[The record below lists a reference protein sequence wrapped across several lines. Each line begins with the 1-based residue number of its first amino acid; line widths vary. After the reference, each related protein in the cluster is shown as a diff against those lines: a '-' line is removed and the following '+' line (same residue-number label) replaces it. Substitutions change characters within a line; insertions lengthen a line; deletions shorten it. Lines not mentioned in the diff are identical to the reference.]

1 MKAIEDKIQR
11 HKQNLIQIQAPD
23 ELEDRLRRAL
33 HRIPEK
39 KRRNN
44 KVLMWSISAAAA
56 LLIIVSTYQYPA
68 FAYIGGKLL
77 NRMELTSLSFSEV
90 AEQGYGQSVNK
101 SKTFKDGTVITING
115 VIADDNA
122 FLMYYTIKLPEGLTF
137 KADEFIR
144 YGVTKVKGF
153 LTNSNVTE
161 GGGNYSK
168 DKTQFQGVYKFE
180 PVNPFSRTLTA
191 SFSERL
197 DSGEQEK
204 QLISFKFEANKA
216 MKSIINEK
224 VSRAV
229 PVDTGTVHYDSVIAS
244 PTSTVIRGHYELN
257 NNGGHPM
264 FPGKT
269 KLFVNGTE
277 VEYFGYRS
285 GGLDG
290 KNSPTFEF
298 SYDVLPT
305 DKIESLEIVLDKFS
319 GYEKI
324 TKPIPL
330 TSPSDRSIKI
340 NNEKIW
346 IRSVTQTGSGY
357 DIVIAR
363 KEFTIL
369 DTTNLFVQAG
379 GKKVPIASV
388 SASRP
393 WDLGNGNILREQ
405 TYSVQTEDKPEFL
418 LLEGFHYI
426 KEYNTKIAIPIAQK

>member
-11 HKQNLIQIQAPD
+11 HKQNLNQIQAPA
-23 ELEDRLRRAL
+23 ELEDRLRQAL

-44 KVLMWSISAAAA
+44 KALMWSISAAAA

-90 AEQGYGQSVNK
+90 AEQGYGQTVNK

-122 FLMYYTIKLPEGLTF
+122 FLMYYTVKLPEGLTF

-191 SFSERL
+191 NFSERL
-197 DSGEQEK
+197 DSGEQEI
-204 QLISFKFEANKA
+204 QPISFKFEANKA

-224 VSRAV
+224 VSREAAV
-229 PVDTGTVHYDSVIAS
+229 DEGTVHYDSVIAS

-269 KLFVNGTE
+269 KLLVNGTE
-277 VEYFGYRS
+277 VESFGYRS

-319 GYEKI
+319 GYQKI

-330 TSPSDRSIKI
+330 TSPSDRSIKMS
-340 NNEKIW
+340 NEKLW
-346 IRSVTQTGSGY
+346 IRSVTQTVSGY
-357 DIVIAR
+357 DIVIAS

-379 GKKVPIASV
+379 GKKVPIASRSV
-388 SASRP
+388 SRP

-405 TYSVQTEDKPEFL
+405 TYSVQAQDKPEFL
-418 LLEGFHYI
+418 LVEGFHYI
-426 KEYNTKIAIPIAQK
+426 KEYNKKISIPITQK